1 MKFTQI
7 LSSKGIL
14 KVSFQ
19 NKNTLLVITG
29 DYNIIN
35 IYYQQNLS
43 SCRGIYEKTQSDQ
56 NGNVAIQTL
65 TLFRWIYETKLWDIV

>member
-7 LSSKGIL
+7 LSSKGIWN
-14 KVSFQ
+14 VSFQ
-19 NKNTLLVITG
+19 IINTLLVITN

-35 IYYQQNLS
+35 TYYQQNLS
-43 SCRGIYEKTQSDQ
+43 FCKGIYEKTQSDQ

-65 TLFRWIYETKLWDIV
+65 TLFH